1 MAEQVSFAQVK
12 QEVSI
17 QQVLEH
23 YGLTAGLRVQKQ
35 GEELVGL
42 CPFHE
47 ESRGSF
53 HVSTSK
59 NAFQCFGCKRKGNI
73 LDFVRYMEGLEQNQ
87 IRQAALLVA
96 GWFNISPETAPEA
109 TERADVGQAEVE
121 VPEKEINAP
130 LTFELKNLDARHPYL
145 KQRGL
150 APKTIREFGLG
161 YCNRGLMKDRVAI
174 PIHNSKGELVAYA
187 GRALGEP
194 AEGEPKYKVPPNFH
208 KSLEVFNLHRAA
220 ERAKETKHLILV
232 EVFFDAFRT
241 LKRGLKM

>member
-12 QEVSI
+12 REVSI

-59 NAFQCFGCKRKGNI
+59 NAFQCFGCKRKGNM

-96 GWFNISPETAPEA
+96 GGS
-109 TERADVGQAEVE
+109 
-121 VPEKEINAP
+121 
-130 LTFELKNLDARHPYL
+130 TFRLRRPQRPRRRKNLSVICL
-145 KQRGL
+145 SSSV
-150 APKTIREFGLG
+150 I
-161 YCNRGLMKDRVAI
+161 
-174 PIHNSKGELVAYA
+174 
-187 GRALGEP
+187 
-194 AEGEPKYKVPPNFH
+194 
-208 KSLEVFNLHRAA
+208 
-220 ERAKETKHLILV
+220 
-232 EVFFDAFRT
+232 
-241 LKRGLKM
+241 